1 MTQRDWAQT
10 DLSGQPR
17 LLLGERKP
25 SKKVEVHRVELHH
38 ELLGDLRAIAQTA
51 VAELERREAKP
62 YSPFAAKTRDD
73 YFDVD
78 LSGIPNRHDKRK
90 REDDPE
96 AYEMASILAM
106 VARCDSHPA
115 MTPDHL
121 RRANPTLY
129 AIVFEDTTGYVGFIR
144 NVSPRRILKPGLK
157 YLQYGDT
164 LKKID
169 PPDLAIDDDIDLV
182 IAADRCA
189 VLAPTAFTTLFGD
202 VGIAFQ
208 QVPANVAAM
217 SDALKN
223 VLPLAEGS
231 PTALQNRCSRRVND
245 AKRLHRIVTE
255 RKVVLKNLATE
266 EIQDLVRK
274 RGLNDAVKQGELIL
288 TDDNVSDFLDL
299 IEGRLYSD
307 DVTGQERRADAYSPR
322 KVPRRSQSS

>member
-10 DLSGQPR
+10 DVSGQPR

-51 VAELERREAKP
+51 VAELGRREAKP
-62 YSPFAAKTRDD
+62 YSPFAAKTSDD

-78 LSGIPNRHDKRK
+78 LSDIPNWHDKRR

-106 VARCDSHPA
+106 VAQCDSHPP
-115 MTPDHL
+115 MTPDQL

-169 PPDLAIDDDIDLV
+169 PPDLAIDDVIDFV

-189 VLAPTAFTTLFGD
+189 VFAPTAFTTLFGD
-202 VGIAFQ
+202 VGVAFQ
-208 QVPANVAAM
+208 QVRANVATM

-223 VLPLAEGS
+223 VLPLAGES
-231 PTALQNRCSRRVND
+231 TAALQNRCSRRVND
-245 AKRLHRIVTE
+245 AKRLHHIVTE
-255 RKVVLKNLATE
+255 RKMALKSLTKK
-266 EIQDLVRK
+266 EIQELVRK
-274 RGLNDAVKQGELIL
+274 RGLRDSIKQSKLNL

-299 IEGRLYSD
+299 IEGRLFND
-307 DVTGQERRADAYSPR
+307 DVTGEERRADAYSPR
-322 KVPRRSQSS
+322 KLARSPQSR

>member
-10 DLSGQPR
+10 DVSGQPR

-25 SKKVEVHRVELHH
+25 SKKVQVHRVDLHH
-38 ELLGDLRAIAQTA
+38 DLFGDLRAIARSA
-51 VAELERREAKP
+51 VVELERREAKP
-62 YSPFAAKTRDD
+62 YSPFAAKTSDD

-78 LSGIPNRHDKRK
+78 LSDIPSKHDRRK

-106 VARCDSHPA
+106 VARCDLHPV
-115 MTPDHL
+115 MTPDQL
-121 RRANPTLY
+121 RHANPSLY
-129 AIVFEDTTGYVGFIR
+129 AIVFEDSTGYVGFIR
-144 NVSPRRILKPGLK
+144 NMSPRRLLKPGLK
-157 YLQYGDT
+157 YLQYGNT

-169 PPDLAIDDDIDLV
+169 PPDLAIDDDVDLV

-223 VLPLAEGS
+223 VLPLAGGS
-231 PTALQNRCSRRVND
+231 PAALQERCSRRVND
-245 AKRLHRIVTE
+245 AKRLHHIVTE
-255 RKVVLKNLATE
+255 REMALKNMTKK
-266 EIQDLVRK
+266 EIQELVRK
-274 RGLNDAVKQGELIL
+274 RGLRDAVKQGKLIL
-288 TDDNVSDFLDL
+288 TNDNVSDFLDL
-299 IEGRLYSD
+299 MEGRLFND
-307 DVTGQERRADAYSPR
+307 DVTGEERRADAYSPR
-322 KVPRRSQSS
+322 KISRSRQSP